1 MKNIYLIL
9 ILFLGFIEAKAQK
22 VDLDRLGFSHNYRR
36 LPNQALDKSFTT
48 FSVEI
53 NKTTALNAF
62 SNETAPER
70 VEIEGK
76 DRVSADGHLRININL
91 GDLMIESTD
100 IKERV
105 EVIKDK
111 EGKETGKKY
120 YYAAQVVYSFDASA
134 AVTDVDGKALNRYTF
149 ARRSDKLNWSS
160 SEYSSRT
167 AAADFYNNNKL
178 EIKTTLISNH
188 INGALKELND
198 KLNNEYGY
206 RSMSVREILWEL
218 DSKKHPEYV
227 AYNEAC
233 KAIKSAL
240 ETIQTDELK
249 AEETIESLKP
259 HIDYLNTL
267 QAQYNNPKDKGHKK
281 LVFGAYWNL
290 ASLYLYTEQFEQ
302 AKDYANKII
311 ANEYDKKDGE
321 RMLKEI
327 DSIQANFNKHSI
339 YTRHFSPEAIR
350 TTVAK

>member
-9 ILFLGFIEAKAQK
+9 ILLLGFIDVKAQK
-22 VDLDRLGFSHNYRR
+22 VDLDRLGFAHNYRR

-48 FSVEI
+48 YSVDI

-76 DRVSADGHLRININL
+76 DRVGADGHLKININL

-120 YYAAQVVYSFDASA
+120 YYSAQVIYSFDANA
-134 AVTDVDGKALNRYTF
+134 AISDLDGKTLNRYTF
-149 ARRSDKLNWSS
+149 ARRNDKLTWSS
-160 SEYSSRT
+160 SEYSSRST
-167 AAADFYNNNKL
+167 AAEYYNNNKL

-188 INGALKELND
+188 INGALKELNE
-198 KLNNEYGY
+198 KLNYEYGY
-206 RSMSVREILWEL
+206 KSMSVRETLWEL
-218 DSKKHPEYV
+218 DSKKHPEYT
-227 AYNEAC
+227 AFNEAC
-233 KAIKSAL
+233 KAFKSAL
-240 ETIQTDELK
+240 ESMQTDELK
-249 AEETIESLKP
+249 ADEIIVSLKS
-259 HIDYLNTL
+259 HIDYLNAL
-267 QAQYNNPKDKGHKK
+267 QAQYNSPKDKGHKK
-281 LVFGAYWNL
+281 LVFGAYYNL

-321 RMLKEI
+321 KMLKEI
-327 DSIQANFNKHSI
+327 DSIQADFNKHGI
-339 YTRHFSPEAIR
+339 YTRHFSPLAIR